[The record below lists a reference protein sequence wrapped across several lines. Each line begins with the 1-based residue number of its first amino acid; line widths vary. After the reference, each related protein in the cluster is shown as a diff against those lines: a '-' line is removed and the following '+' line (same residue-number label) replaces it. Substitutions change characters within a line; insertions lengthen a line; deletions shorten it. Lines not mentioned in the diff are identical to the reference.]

1 MTIDPALTV
10 NQLVQQHP
18 AALPV
23 LAAAGVD
30 TCCGG
35 GLSLAVAV
43 RGAGLTLEELAHR
56 LEAGSTSAGQ
66 EGARS
71 CGCGPREE

>member
-18 AALPV
+18 AALPL

-43 RGAGLTLEELAHR
+43 RGTSLTLDELAHR
-56 LEAGSTSAGQ
+56 LEADGSSAGH
-66 EGARS
+66 EGAPS
-71 CGCGPREE
+71 CGCGHRED